1 MQRIRPAGSQGTHS
15 GDAPLYRLDEEALDA
30 QRPDFVPEEQCRRI
44 HPTQSYGHMSGV
56 RTGVLCVSAYIEE
69 LSETCRLLLSFG
81 QLPRGLAVGGHVL
94 GIDLE
99 EESLEYGQ

>member
-1 MQRIRPAGSQGTHS
+1 MPSDPILSLKSSAAGSTDQGACSPHAELWS
-15 GDAPLYRLDEEALDA
+15 HEWCA
-30 QRPDFVPEEQCRRI
+30 VW
-44 HPTQSYGHMSGV
+44 GV
-56 RTGVLCVSAYIEE
+56 SCVSAYIEE